1 MPIETTLSGYQQ
13 VIPRPKSDK
22 EFIAVQPKCSRDPR
36 LAERS
41 AVGSVSNFNR
51 NGRAEVDFKE
61 EERRLE
67 YAIIS
72 FWRYQSDGEQGGRFQ
87 CYKSFETAP
96 LLPY

>member
-1 MPIETTLSGYQQ
+1 MPIETALSGYQQ

-22 EFIAVQPKCSRDPR
+22 EFIAVQPKCYRDPC
-36 LAERS
+36 LAARS

-51 NGRAEVDFKE
+51 KGRAEVDFKEE

-72 FWRYQSDGEQGGRFQ
+72 FWRYQSDG
-87 CYKSFETAP
+87 
-96 LLPY
+96 